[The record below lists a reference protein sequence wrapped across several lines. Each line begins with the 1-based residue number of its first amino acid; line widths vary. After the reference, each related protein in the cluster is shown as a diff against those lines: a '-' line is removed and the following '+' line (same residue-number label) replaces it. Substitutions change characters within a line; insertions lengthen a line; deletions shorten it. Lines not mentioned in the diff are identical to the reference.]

1 MEKKLNEIEVRA
13 LGSLIEKEITTPDYY
28 PMTINALTNAC
39 NQKSNRDPVM
49 SLDDTTV
56 VRTLETLRSKNLV
69 GVMSGGGMRSQKY
82 KHNFNTIYKISKQ
95 EMAIMC
101 TLMIRGP
108 QTLGEI
114 RTRTDR
120 MCNFENLEELEKWV
134 NGLISREGESLVMKL
149 PRLMG
154 QKEQRFIHL
163 LSGEPDIES
172 IEQMAKQ
179 ETAVVQVV
187 AENERIGKLEDQVQ
201 NLKIE
206 LDDLKQQFLDFKKQ
220 FE

>member
-1 MEKKLNEIEVRA
+1 MEKKLNEIEVRV

-28 PMTINALTNAC
+28 PMTINAITNAC

-49 SLDDTTV
+49 ALDETTV
-56 VRTLETLRSKNLV
+56 LRTLETLRSKNMV
-69 GVMSGGGMRSQKY
+69 GVMIGGGMRSQKY
-82 KHNFNTIYKISKQ
+82 KHNFKTIFNISIQ
-95 EMAIMC
+95 EMAILC
-101 TLMIRGP
+101 TLMLRGP

-114 RTRTDR
+114 RTRTER

-134 NGLISREGESLVMKL
+134 MGLILREGEPLIMKL
-149 PRLMG
+149 PRLTG

-163 LSGEPDIES
+163 LCGEPDSES
-172 IEQMAKQ
+172 IDKMAKQ
-179 ETAVVQVV
+179 ETAVLQVM
-187 AENERIGKLEDQVQ
+187 AENERISLLENQVQ

-206 LDDLKQQFLDFKKQ
+206 LDDLKQLFIDFKKQ